1 MKSLLLLFFLLL
13 FTSCIPLKIAPKIEN
28 EKLIVAKKFKR
39 TLPKKH
45 SYVFEDPKDADEF
58 YNYINTKYELNHEDV
73 EYNVPVII
81 NENEYFLSF
90 HEVERVTK
98 TINLI
103 PLFIDAGLDS
113 KGHSPVFE
121 DMHSSRTGNWYIVL
135 TVSDSKIND
144 CLNPKF
150 ANREEILAF
159 LKEMRLEYLGTTN
172 YMDALFRK

>member
-1 MKSLLLLFFLLL
+1 MKSILLLFFLLF